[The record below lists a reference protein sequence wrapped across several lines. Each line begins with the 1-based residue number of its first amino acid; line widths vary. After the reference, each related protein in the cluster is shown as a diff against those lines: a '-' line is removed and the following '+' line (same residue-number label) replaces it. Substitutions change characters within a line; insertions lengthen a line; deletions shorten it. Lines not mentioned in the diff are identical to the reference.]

1 MKLWKIKFRYILV
14 MVVVIIFVV
23 LAISRLMSAKAA
35 KNEQSSVILLNRSDV
50 VIAKSGVIDSVV
62 NFTGDLSPVK
72 QTIISAEVDARINKV
87 WVDEG
92 QLVKAGQALADLDTL
107 DLAQAVS
114 QQEAA
119 VASAQAQLLLSQQK
133 KDKEKELLDQG
144 FISKIAYDE
153 LVTDY
158 KAKLQNYKAQAALL
172 TRTKK
177 QLADT
182 HITAP
187 FDGIIYQKAVQP
199 GQLALKNTK
208 LFALANLSQLE
219 IKAAIPSDKINS
231 IKVGLPVVFRAE
243 TDSVAHNG
251 TISRINQVAELGTR
265 SYMVYISFANT
276 GAELKAGQFVK
287 GQIILASLKDQL
299 QITCDAIRDNNGD
312 YVLSLI
318 DGKVVSRPI
327 KIVLQNSA
335 SGQCAVSGVNSG
347 EQVLAGNV
355 MTVKAG
361 DSAKIVD

>member
-1 MKLWKIKFRYILV
+1 MKLWRIKFRYVL
-14 MVVVIIFVV
+14 MVIVV
-23 LAISRLMSAKAA
+23 LGGTGLAMLRFASLKEARVSPSA
-35 KNEQSSVILLNRSDV
+35 VTLLNRSDII
-50 VIAKSGVIDSVV
+50 IAKQGVIDSVV

-158 KAKLQNYKAQAALL
+158 KAKLQNYKAQEALL
-172 TRTKK
+172 LRSKK

-231 IKVGLPVVFRAE
+231 IKVGLPVFFRAE
-243 TDSVAHNG
+243 TDSESHNG
-251 TISRINQVAELGTR
+251 TVSRINQVAELGTR
-265 SYMVYISFANT
+265 SYMIYISFANNA
-276 GAELKAGQFVK
+276 AELKAGQFVK
-287 GQIILASLKDQL
+287 GQIVLASLRDQL
-299 QITCDAIRDNNGD
+299 LISCDAIRNNNGD

-318 DGKVVSRPI
+318 DGKVISRPI
-327 KIVLQNSA
+327 TIVLENSA
-335 SGQCAVSGVNSG
+335 RGQCAVSGLKSG

>member
-1 MKLWKIKFRYILV
+1 MKVWKFKFRYVFMFFIIIALIVALILRF
-14 MVVVIIFVV
+14 IP
-23 LAISRLMSAKAA
+23 AA
-35 KNEQSSVILLNRSDV
+35 KSLSQQQSVTLLNRSDIV
-50 VIAKSGVIDSVV
+50 VAKTGVIDNVV

-133 KDKEKELLDQG
+133 KDKEKELLAQG

-158 KAKLQNYKAQAALL
+158 QAKLQNFKAQEALL
-172 TRTKK
+172 ARTKK
-177 QLADT
+177 QLSNT

-208 LFALANLSQLE
+208 LFALANLNQLE
-219 IKAAIPSDKINS
+219 IRAAIPSNKINS

-243 TDSVAHNG
+243 TDSESHAG
-251 TISRINQVAELGTR
+251 TIARVNQVAEPGTR
-265 SYMVYISFANT
+265 SYMIYINFANH
-276 GAELKAGQFVK
+276 GAGLKAGQFVK
-287 GQIILASLKDQL
+287 GQIILASLKNQL
-299 QITCDAIRDNNGD
+299 QISCDAIRDNNGE

-318 DGKVVSRPI
+318 NDKIISQKV
-327 KIVLQNSA
+327 KIILENA
-335 SGQCAVSGVNSG
+335 ANGQCAISGLTPG
-347 EQVLAGNV
+347 EMVVAGNV

-361 DSAKIVD
+361 DLAKVVD